1 MSSKTLP
8 RIMSSIQYISDLHLE
23 RSFKRSIRATKPY
36 LILAG
41 DIGYPKEDSYK
52 EFMLDMASSFD
63 KVFIVSGNHEYDHS
77 KPSNYKEIDSRIED
91 ICQMRNNLFFL
102 QKKTYKLCT
111 LDNISLAGCTMWS
124 RKPVSKIQYHYDHV
138 KWLKNTLSDNSNDN
152 YVVVTHHPP
161 IYECIN
167 KKYPSRT
174 MDYFGSDQVYLLEK
188 NNVITWIYGH
198 THYNNSMFRYGKWLL
213 TNQYGNYENPLQKF
227 KN

>member
-63 KVFIVSGNHEYDHS
+63 KVFIVSGNHEYDNS

-124 RKPVSKIQYHYDHV
+124 RKPVSKIQYHFDHV
-138 KWLKNTLSDNSNDN
+138 KWLKI
-152 YVVVTHHPP
+152 H
-161 IYECIN
+161 
-167 KKYPSRT
+167 
-174 MDYFGSDQVYLLEK
+174 YL
-188 NNVITWIYGH
+188 IIQ
-198 THYNNSMFRYGKWLL
+198 MIIMWLL
-213 TNQYGNYENPLQKF
+213 HIILQYMNV
-227 KN
+227 